1 MVCTVCAAD
10 DNICVRVSINRP
22 KGSDDTPY
30 TPQAPPARL
39 HASYALSPSASR
51 GRGRRRPVSR
61 CGTPWE
67 HRRAQQEPVPRVR
80 AEAGTACA
88 LGRGACVQSA
98 ARHASRLRQR
108 PSRED
113 WAQPPG
119 TEHGASVS
127 KPHGPALRTDRVAR
141 RVRRPALCASRRSAW
156 RHRASAA
163 GSDGGTRRTKATSLH
178 ACTQWYPVGAA
189 PLLRSY
195 RSAAMRRQVRS
206 TTVVV
211 ATCVEETGQ
220 NEPVERET
228 RR

>member
-1 MVCTVCAAD
+1 MPTSVGV
-10 DNICVRVSINRP
+10 
-22 KGSDDTPY
+22 GH
-30 TPQAPPARL
+30 ARRSPCRRL
-39 HASYALSPSASR
+39 RHCRLPTAVSPSSC
-51 GRGRRRPVSR
+51 RRRCIAGLDR
-61 CGTPWE
+61 HAFRRANI
-67 HRRAQQEPVPRVR
+67 HRRCTRWN
-80 AEAGTACA
+80 
-88 LGRGACVQSA
+88 LLLL
-98 ARHASRLRQR
+98 HLRKEQ
-108 PSRED
+108 
-113 WAQPPG
+113 
-119 TEHGASVS
+119 TLGASVP

-163 GSDGGTRRTKATSLH
+163 GSDGGTRRTKATILH

-211 ATCVEETGQ
+211 ATCIEETGQ

-228 RR
+228 RRCELSMFT

>member
-1 MVCTVCAAD
+1 M
-10 DNICVRVSINRP
+10 
-22 KGSDDTPY
+22 
-30 TPQAPPARL
+30 
-39 HASYALSPSASR
+39 H
-51 GRGRRRPVSR
+51 
-61 CGTPWE
+61 WE
-67 HRRAQQEPVPRVR
+67 HRSAQQEPVPRVR
-80 AEAGTACA
+80 AEAGTTRA
-88 LGRGACVQSA
+88 LGRGAFRCCSACVQSA
-98 ARHASRLRQR
+98 ARHAASRLRQR

-113 WAQPPG
+113 WPPSAPG

-127 KPHGPALRTDRVAR
+127 KPHGPALRTDRVPTGSRGASVDPR
-141 RVRRPALCASRRSAW
+141 CAQA
-156 RHRASAA
+156 AA
-163 GSDGGTRRTKATSLH
+163 GRGDIGLRSGNYIGTRRTKAAILH

-228 RR
+228 RRCELSMFT